1 MSLLIAMTVTAGEK
15 EKKVLKVKG
24 IHCSSCVSM
33 IRKTVRKIDGVEEAQ
48 VNLETG
54 QVTVVFDSTKRPV
67 KDVVTAINKM
77 GYKVVEN
84 DSTHSAPADST
95 GMKTTE

>member
-1 MSLLIAMTVTAGEK
+1 MSLLIALTVTAGEK

-33 IRKTVRKIDGVEEAQ
+33 IRKTVKKIDGVEEAQ
-48 VNLETG
+48 VSLETG
-54 QVTVVFDSTKRPV
+54 QVTVSFDSTKRPL

-84 DSTHSAPADST
+84 DSAYSVPADSLGT
-95 GMKTTE
+95 KFKE